1 MAHIKKVFAR
11 EILDSRGNPTVECD
25 VVLDSGHWG
34 RAAVPSGASKG
45 SDEARELRDG
55 KTMYNGKGVQTAV
68 QNVNTLIAP
77 ELKDKDISKL
87 LEIDH
92 ILKDLDGTE
101 NKSHL
106 GANAMLSVSM
116 AAMKA
121 YASYKDE
128 PLFKVIGRDKA
139 KILPVPFMNIL
150 NGGAHADNNLDIQE
164 FMIVPLQFMYFS
176 EALRAGVEVFHA
188 LKEIL
193 KKNNCSTSVG
203 DEGGFA
209 PNLKTHREALDFMMD
224 AIKKAGYKPGEQIA
238 LALDVASNEIYD
250 GKFYKLEGKEL
261 NQDDLVSYYE
271 ELSGTYPIVSIEDG
285 FAEKDYVGWKKF
297 MEKCGKK
304 IQIVGDDLYVTN
316 QKKLQQGIQNRWSNS
331 ILIKLNQIGT
341 VSETLGTIAQAQAAH
356 FSTMISHRSGETE
369 DTFIADLAV
378 GVNAAQIKT
387 GSASR
392 SERIAKYNQLIRI
405 EEILGREA
413 IYPGKDIFFN
423 LSTH

>member
-1 MAHIKKVFAR
+1 MVKIKEIHGR
-11 EILDSRGNPTVECD
+11 EIYDSRGTPTVECD
-25 VVLDSGHWG
+25 VILDSGHMG

-45 SDEARELRDG
+45 KDEALELRDG
-55 KTMYNGKGVQTAV
+55 KTRYNGKGVQKAV
-68 QNVNTLIAP
+68 QNVNTVIAP

-87 LEIDH
+87 LEIDR
-92 ILKDLDGTE
+92 LLLDLDGTE
-101 NKSHL
+101 NKSTL
-106 GANAMLSVSM
+106 GANAILSVSM

-121 YASYKDE
+121 FASFKNE

-224 AIKKAGYKPGEQIA
+224 AIKKAGYTPGEHIA

-250 GKFYKLEGKEL
+250 GTYYKLEGKEL
-261 NQDDLVSYYE
+261 TRSDLISYYE
-271 ELSGTYPIVSIEDG
+271 DLSGTYPIVSIEDG
-285 FAEKDYVGWKKF
+285 FAETDYDGWKKF
-297 MEKCGKK
+297 TEKCGKK

-316 QKKLQQGIQNRWSNS
+316 QKKLQQGIQNKWSNS
-331 ILIKLNQIGT
+331 ILIKLNQIGS
-341 VSETLGTIAQAQAAH
+341 VSETLGTIAQAQAAN

-387 GSASR
+387 GSLSR
-392 SERIAKYNQLIRI
+392 SERIAKYNQLLRI

-413 IYPGKDIFFN
+413 VYPGKDIFFN
-423 LSTH
+423 LS

>member
-1 MAHIKKVFAR
+1 MAHIKKVCAR

-25 VVLDSGHWG
+25 VILDSGHMG

-45 SDEARELRDG
+45 KDEALELRDG
-55 KTMYNGKGVQTAV
+55 KTRYNGKGVQKAV
-68 QNVNTLIAP
+68 QNVNTVIAP

-87 LEIDH
+87 LEIDR
-92 ILKDLDGTE
+92 LLLDLDGTE
-101 NKSHL
+101 NKSTL
-106 GANAMLSVSM
+106 GANAILSVSM

-121 YASYKDE
+121 YASFKNE

-224 AIKKAGYKPGEQIA
+224 AIKQAGYTPGEHIA

-250 GKFYKLEGKEL
+250 GTHYKLEGKEL
-261 NQDDLVSYYE
+261 TKDDLISYYE
-271 ELSGTYPIVSIEDG
+271 DLSGTYPIVSIEDG
-285 FAEKDYVGWKKF
+285 FAETDYDGWKKF
-297 MEKCGKK
+297 TEKCGKK

-316 QKKLQQGIQNRWSNS
+316 QKKLQQGIQNKWSNS
-331 ILIKLNQIGT
+331 ILIKLNQIGS
-341 VSETLGTIAQAQAAH
+341 VSETLGTIAQAQAAN

-387 GSASR
+387 GSLSR
-392 SERIAKYNQLIRI
+392 SERIAKYNQLMRI
-405 EEILGREA
+405 EEMLGEKA
-413 IYPGKDIFFN
+413 EFLNPFG
-423 LSTH
+423 S